1 MKHKQHSTD
10 RVPEQ
15 AEQLVAPRSAWHSLP
30 LFRPDAAL
38 LVDDGGLNQTQK
50 QQLYLDG
57 HVVLPGVLAPETVE
71 RTVSA
76 LVRIDE
82 LEAEFAR
89 TAMGRRKAEILQRL
103 EQPQPLHPRERK
115 ELQREL
121 NSWGADG
128 GHGMRMNI
136 GQVVAEHDE
145 YLESILG
152 HPQMLAL
159 ARSVLGDELRFDH
172 QCTSSG
178 RHAGN
183 EGMGYHSHNYAD
195 EHPQIGYIRVFF
207 YLNGF
212 ELENGN
218 LKTVPGSHLFRTDTG
233 SGRTDADIM
242 AWAADK
248 RHPISAKPLAIR
260 KLACPPG
267 SVVVM
272 WTHATHGVDPKPAGS
287 ERRWA
292 LITAY
297 RNPGAPLDPETGIA
311 IGFPN
316 WMTPNYRDAPT
327 PGLAPCHKRWD

>member
-1 MKHKQHSTD
+1 MSNLTD
-10 RVPEQ
+10 PIVEEQ
-15 AEQLVAPRSAWHSLP
+15 LHADQLVAPRSAWHCSP
-30 LFRPDAAL
+30 LFKLGSAL
-38 LVDDGGLNQTQK
+38 LEKDGKLSQTQK
-50 QQLYLDG
+50 QQLDIDG
-57 HVVLPGVLAPETVE
+57 HVMLPGVLTPDTVE
-71 RTVSA
+71 RTVEA

-89 TAMGRRKAEILQRL
+89 TATGQRKAEIKQRL
-103 EQPQPLHPRERK
+103 GHPQQLSPTERQ
-115 ELQREL
+115 ELKREL
-121 NSWGADG
+121 TSWGADG
-128 GHGMRMNI
+128 GAGMRMDI

-145 YLESILG
+145 YLESIVG

-159 ARSVLGDELRFDH
+159 ARSVLGDEFRFDH

-183 EGMGYHSHNYAD
+183 AGMGYHSHNYAD
-195 EHPQIGYIRVFF
+195 DYPKIGYIRVFF

-212 ELENGN
+212 RLEDGN

-233 SGRTDADIM
+233 SGRTDAEIM
-242 AWAADK
+242 SWAAGK
-248 RHPISAKPLAIR
+248 RHPVTGKQLAIR

-272 WTHATHGVDPKPAGS
+272 WTHATHGVAPKPVGT

-297 RNPGAPLDPETGIA
+297 RNPGAPLDTETGIA
-311 IGFPN
+311 VGFPN
-316 WMTPNYRDAPT
+316 WMTPKYRDSPT

>member
-1 MKHKQHSTD
+1 MKQNQLSTD
-10 RVPEQ
+10 PVPEQ
-15 AEQLVAPRSAWHSLP
+15 PKQPIAPPSAWHSLP
-30 LFRPDAAL
+30 LFKPDSGL
-38 LVDDGGLNQTQK
+38 LLKDGGLNPSQK
-50 QQLYLDG
+50 QQLDLDG

-82 LEAEFAR
+82 LEAEHAR
-89 TAMGRRKAEILQRL
+89 TAMGRRKAKILERL
-103 EQPQPLHPRERK
+103 EQPQSLHPTKRQA
-115 ELQREL
+115 LQPEL
-121 NSWGADG
+121 NCWGADG

-136 GQVVAEHDE
+136 GQLVAEHDE
-145 YLESILG
+145 YLESIIG

-212 ELENGN
+212 GLKDGN
-218 LKTVPGSHLFRTDTG
+218 LKTVPGSHLFRTDAG
-233 SGRTDADIM
+233 SGRTDADIT
-242 AWAADK
+242 AWASGK
-248 RHPISAKPLAIR
+248 RHPITAKPLAIR

-311 IGFPN
+311 VGFPN

>member
-1 MKHKQHSTD
+1 MRKLTAPNNDAQD
-10 RVPEQ
+10 P
-15 AEQLVAPRSAWHSLP
+15 VAPPSTWHASP
-30 LFRPDAAL
+30 LFKPGSAL
-38 LVDDGGLNQTQK
+38 LVEDGGLSQAQK
-50 QQLYLDG
+50 QQLDLDG
-57 HVVLPGVLAPETVE
+57 HVVLPGVLTPATIE
-71 RTVSA
+71 RTISA
-76 LVRIDE
+76 LARIDE
-82 LEAEFAR
+82 LEAAFAQ
-89 TAMGRRKAEILQRL
+89 TALGRRKTEILQQL
-103 EQPQPLHPRERK
+103 EQPQQLGPEEQQK
-115 ELQREL
+115 LQREL
-121 NSWGADG
+121 NSWSDDG

-145 YLESILG
+145 YLESIVG

-178 RHAGN
+178 RQPGN
-183 EGMGYHSHNYAD
+183 AGMGYHSHNYAD

-212 ELENGN
+212 RLEDGN

-233 SGRTDADIM
+233 NGRTDADIM

-248 RHPISAKPLAIR
+248 RHPITDKPLAIR

-267 SVVVM
+267 SVVIM
-272 WTHATHGVDPKPAGS
+272 WTHATHGVDPKPADS

-297 RNPGAPLDPETGIA
+297 RNPGAPLDTETGIA
-311 IGFPN
+311 LGFPN
-316 WMTPNYRDAPT
+316 WMTPKYRDAPT

>member
-1 MKHKQHSTD
+1 MSNLTD
-10 RVPEQ
+10 RIVEEQQQ
-15 AEQLVAPRSAWHSLP
+15 AEQLVAPRSAWHSSP
-30 LFRPDAAL
+30 LFKPGSAL
-38 LVDDGGLNQTQK
+38 LVEDGGLSQTQK

-76 LVRIDE
+76 LARIDE

-89 TAMGRRKAEILQRL
+89 TAMGQRKAEIRQRL
-103 EQPQPLHPRERK
+103 EQPQRLSPAERQ

-128 GHGMRMNI
+128 GHGMRMGI

-145 YLESILG
+145 YLESIVG

-183 EGMGYHSHNYAD
+183 AGMGYHSHNYAD

-212 ELENGN
+212 RLEDGN

-233 SGRTDADIM
+233 SGRTDAEIM
-242 AWAADK
+242 AWAAGK
-248 RHPISAKPLAIR
+248 RHPVTGKPLAIR

-272 WTHATHGVDPKPAGS
+272 WTHATHGVDPKPADS

-297 RNPGAPLDPETGIA
+297 RNPGAPLDAETGIA
-311 IGFPN
+311 VGFPN
-316 WMTPNYRDAPT
+316 WMTPKYRDAPT

>member
-30 LFRPDAAL
+30 LFRPDSAL

-82 LEAEFAR
+82 LEAKFAR

-242 AWAADK
+242 VWAADK

>member
-1 MKHKQHSTD
+1 MSNPID
-10 RVPEQ
+10 CVLEEQ
-15 AEQLVAPRSAWHSLP
+15 QVKQLVAPPSAWHSWP
-30 LFRPDAAL
+30 LFKSGSAL
-38 LVDDGGLNQTQK
+38 LVEDGGLSQAQK
-50 QQLYLDG
+50 QQLDLDG
-57 HVVLPGVLAPETVE
+57 HVLLPGVLTPETVE

-76 LVRIDE
+76 LARIDE
-82 LEAEFAR
+82 LEADFAR
-89 TAMGRRKAEILQRL
+89 TATGQRKAEILKRL
-103 EQPQPLHPRERK
+103 EQTQGLSLAK
-115 ELQREL
+115 QQELQGEL

-128 GHGMRMNI
+128 GQGMRMAI

-145 YLESILG
+145 YLESIVG

-183 EGMGYHSHNYAD
+183 AGMGYHAHNYAD

-212 ELENGN
+212 RLEDGN

-242 AWAADK
+242 AWAAGK
-248 RHPISAKPLAIR
+248 RHPVTGKPLAIR
-260 KLACPPG
+260 KLACPRG

-272 WTHATHGVDPKPAGS
+272 WTHATHGVDPKPGDS

-297 RNPGAPLDPETGIA
+297 RNPGAPLDTETGTA

-316 WMTPNYRDAPT
+316 WMTPKYRDAPT
-327 PGLAPCHKRWD
+327 PGLAPCHKCWD

>member
-1 MKHKQHSTD
+1 MRKLTAPNNDAQD
-10 RVPEQ
+10 P
-15 AEQLVAPRSAWHSLP
+15 VAPPSTWHASP
-30 LFRPDAAL
+30 LFKPGSAL
-38 LVDDGGLNQTQK
+38 LVEDGGLSQAQK
-50 QQLYLDG
+50 QQLDLDG
-57 HVVLPGVLAPETVE
+57 HVVLPGVLTPETIE
-71 RTVSA
+71 RTISA
-76 LVRIDE
+76 LARIDE
-82 LEAEFAR
+82 LEAAFAQ
-89 TAMGRRKAEILQRL
+89 TALGQRKAEILQQL
-103 EQPQPLHPRERK
+103 EQPQQLGPEEQQK
-115 ELQREL
+115 LQREL
-121 NSWGADG
+121 NSWSDDG

-145 YLESILG
+145 YLESIVG

-178 RHAGN
+178 RQPGN
-183 EGMGYHSHNYAD
+183 AGMGYHSHNYAD

-212 ELENGN
+212 HLEDGN

-233 SGRTDADIM
+233 NGRTDADIM
-242 AWAADK
+242 AWAAGK
-248 RHPISAKPLAIR
+248 RHPITDKPLAIR

-272 WTHATHGVDPKPAGS
+272 WTHATHGVDPKPADS

-297 RNPGAPLDPETGIA
+297 RNPGAPLDTETGIA
-311 IGFPN
+311 LGFPN
-316 WMTPNYRDAPT
+316 WMTPKYRDAPT